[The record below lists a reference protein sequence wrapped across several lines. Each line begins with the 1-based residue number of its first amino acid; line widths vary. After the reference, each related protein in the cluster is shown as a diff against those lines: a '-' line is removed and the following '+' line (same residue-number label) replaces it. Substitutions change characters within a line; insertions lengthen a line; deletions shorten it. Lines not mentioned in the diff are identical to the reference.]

1 MDNLIFEKA
10 QAVISNRR
18 INAVRENDRRIN
30 EINEKIPQIKEINN
44 QIYNSG
50 RELIK
55 IITSD
60 KQKNNIEK
68 EIEKLKTYNL
78 GAQEMSRKL
87 LSSHG
92 YPEDYLDL
100 HYTCTECQDTGYSN
114 GKICTCLK
122 KICGMLSASELNK
135 NTHLKLSS
143 FDSFSLNFY
152 KGDDYF
158 TMERILNFTRQY
170 AETFSKSSDSIL
182 MFGKTGLGKTH
193 LSLAIA
199 NRVLEKGFSVIYDS
213 IINILRKIEREHFSR
228 EHSSEMLDLIMDV
241 ELLIID
247 DLGTEFESQFYSS
260 TVYNIINTRL
270 NCGKPTIIS
279 TNLDYEGIRRRY
291 DERVVSRITAV
302 YTCMEFKGEDIRYQL
317 KMSGIQPR

>member
-1 MDNLIFEKA
+1 MDNEIFDRALSILSSRRMKA
-10 QAVISNRR
+10 VN
-18 INAVRENDRRIN
+18 ENDRRIN
-30 EINEKIPQIKEINN
+30 EINEKIPQIREINA

-50 RELIK
+50 RDLIR
-55 IITSD
+55 IITADSS
-60 KQKNNIEK
+60 KNVQE
-68 EIEKLKTYNL
+68 EIERLRTYNL

-87 LSSHG
+87 LASHG

-100 HYTCTECQDTGYSN
+100 HYTCSKCQDTGYC
-114 GKICTCLK
+114 GGEICECLK
-122 KICGMLSASELNK
+122 KLCGSLSASELNK

-143 FDSFSLNFY
+143 FDTFSLSFY
-152 KGDDYF
+152 KGEDYF
-158 TMERILNFTRQY
+158 TMERIFGFAKQY
-170 AETFSKSSDSIL
+170 AETFTPSADSIL

-199 NRVLEKGFSVIYDS
+199 NRVLEKGYSVIYDS

-228 EHSSEMLDLIMDV
+228 EHSSEMLDLVMET

-270 NCGKPTIIS
+270 NCGRPTIIS

-302 YTCMEFKGEDIRYQL
+302 YTCMEFKGEDVRYQL
-317 KMSGIQPR
+317 KASGVQPR